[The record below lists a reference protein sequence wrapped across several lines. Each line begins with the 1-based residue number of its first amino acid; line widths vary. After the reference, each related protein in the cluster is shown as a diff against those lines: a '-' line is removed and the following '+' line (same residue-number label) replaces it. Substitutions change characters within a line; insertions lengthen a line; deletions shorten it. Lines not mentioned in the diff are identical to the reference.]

1 MKTRV
6 ILLGPQR
13 FEPIARQAVESLELP
28 EGPLA
33 LVTAGWEEREAEDD
47 ELVEHLGCETVNLAL
62 HARFESAL
70 RSDAELQQSL
80 KDVHERLRA
89 QQALYR
95 LRLASAL
102 SATRSLFAHEGA
114 EELLEPEREDAV
126 RALAALD
133 SHHHARVQAI
143 HEEFDELWHPE
154 RHEELSRAREEVE
167 RDLEPCVALLIAGG
181 HVVMLLD
188 RLRAFGLRERIGG
201 RPVVAWSAGA
211 MAVSDHVITFHDSP
225 PEGRGN
231 PEVLEDG
238 LGLVPGLVA
247 LPDARRRLRLDDP
260 VRVSLFA
267 RRFAPARCF
276 ALDPGSRVD
285 WDGRELRA
293 VGETRELTAS
303 GRFEAVRS

>member
-1 MKTRV
+1 MSRV

-13 FEPIARQAVESLELP
+13 FEPITREAIESLDLP
-28 EGPLA
+28 AGPLA
-33 LVTAGWEEREAEDD
+33 LVTAGWEEREDEDA
-47 ELVEHLGCETVNLAL
+47 ELVEHLGCETVNLKL
-62 HARFESAL
+62 HARFERAL
-70 RSDAELQQSL
+70 RNDGDLQQAL
-80 KDVHERLRA
+80 KDVHERLRS

-95 LRLASAL
+95 LRLAATL
-102 SATRSLFAHEGA
+102 SATRELFAHAGP

-133 SHHHARVQAI
+133 SHHHGRVQSI
-143 HEEFDELWHPE
+143 HQDFEEGWQLEA
-154 RHEELSRAREEVE
+154 HEELSRAREEVE
-167 RDLEPCVALLIAGG
+167 RDLEPCQALLIAGG

-211 MAVSDHVITFHDSP
+211 MAVCDQVVTFHDSP
-225 PEGRGN
+225 PQGRGN

-238 LGLVPGLVA
+238 LGLVPGVVA

-267 RRFAPARCF
+267 RRFAPARCI
-276 ALDPGSRVD
+276 ALDPRSRVD
-285 WDGRELRA
+285 WNGKELRPI
-293 VGETRELTAS
+293 GETRELVAS
-303 GRFEAVRS
+303 GRVEAVAS